1 MSTTQSVP
9 GVVMP
14 TVKPYPEG
22 ANSARNAGIAINN
35 ANTKQQTSLIKT
47 AHGGSKRI
55 KRHFNGGST
64 TSITVP
70 TTQVLYPEPGSG
82 SQTVNG
88 NITLATKLG
97 ATSAANSAYDSC
109 IGQGANC
116 TAQVA
121 AQTAGKRKKHGG
133 LKWGCYSGGKKYTRR
148 IRKKKESKKLNIKVK
163 RKSKKNKTKKGK
175 MYK

>member
-1 MSTTQSVP
+1 MSTAQSVP

-55 KRHFNGGST
+55 KRQFNGGAT
-64 TSITVP
+64 NQITVP

-82 SQTVNG
+82 NQTVNG

-97 ATSAANSAYDSC
+97 ATSAANSVYDSC
-109 IGQGANC
+109 IGQGASC

-121 AQTAGKRKKHGG
+121 AQSAGKRKSRGG
-133 LKWGCYSGGKKYTRR
+133 LKWGCYSGGKKYTR
-148 IRKKKESKKLNIKVK
+148 ITRKKKETKKLNIKLK
-163 RKSKKNKTKKGK
+163 RKTKTKKGK